1 MKAATTPDTTHR
13 VALNDRVVHDLLDEW
28 LAATLI
34 TSGQMH
40 AIEAYHHTH
49 HAEDQRSLGYRQMV
63 TVASLL
69 GAILVSAGV
78 LLVVGSNWSSF
89 TASTKAF
96 LAIATFVVIEAI
108 GYFLRFRTVY
118 PRTGE
123 AILFVGAS
131 AYGGAVFL
139 VAQAY
144 NRPVD
149 DPSLFLMW
157 LVPILPLAYIVRS
170 RLIAALAILVT
181 YGTIA
186 YRLADW
192 IEGTGDGEIL
202 AVTGTYLLVG
212 AALAGIGGVHR
223 DVDRARYLA
232 PPWEWL
238 GVAAVAVMLFIAGF
252 RNIYEGSGLD
262 WLDEVAGGLV
272 ALLIVS
278 LMALIGSVIAR
289 IVLRGTFDAEAR
301 VTSAI
306 GGAAFLAFGTGVMA
320 SSMSDVVAFMLANA
334 VMLGFVAALVVGG
347 ISTGRQAF
355 VNLGLVVFAVT
366 VFARYLE
373 IGAGMLGTG
382 TAMILGGLLLI
393 GLGVGLER
401 FRRSLIARI
410 DSTGGAP

>member
-1 MKAATTPDTTHR
+1 MRAMTPPEATRHAA
-13 VALNDRVVHDLLDEW
+13 VSERVVHDLLDEW
-28 LAATLI
+28 LEATLI
-34 TSGQMH
+34 TSGQMD

-49 HAEDQRSLGYRQMV
+49 HAEDQRSVGYRQMV

-69 GAILVSAGV
+69 GAILVGAGI

-96 LAIATFVVIEAI
+96 LAIAAFVVIEAV
-108 GYFLRFRTVY
+108 GYFLKFRTWY

-192 IEGTGDGEIL
+192 IEDTDDGGIL

-212 AALAGIGGVHR
+212 AALAGVGGVHR
-223 DVDRARYLA
+223 DVDRVRYLA

-238 GVAAVAVMLFIAGF
+238 GVAAVAVMLFVAGF
-252 RNIYEGSGLD
+252 SNIYEGRDLD
-262 WLDEVAGGLV
+262 WIGEVAGGLV
-272 ALLIVS
+272 ALLVVS
-278 LMALIGSVIAR
+278 LMVLISSVVAR
-289 IVLRGTFDAEAR
+289 IVLRGTFDAEVR

-306 GGAAFLAFGTGVMA
+306 GGAAVLA
-320 SSMSDVVAFMLANA
+320 A
-334 VMLGFVAALVVGG
+334 VSYTHLRAHE
-347 ISTGRQAF
+347 T
-355 VNLGLVVFAVT
+355 
-366 VFARYLE
+366 
-373 IGAGMLGTG
+373 
-382 TAMILGGLLLI
+382 
-393 GLGVGLER
+393 
-401 FRRSLIARI
+401 
-410 DSTGGAP
+410 

>member
-1 MKAATTPDTTHR
+1 MRAITPPNPTQH
-13 VALNDRVVHDLLDEW
+13 APANERVVHDLLDEW
-28 LAATLI
+28 IAAALI
-34 TSGQMH
+34 TYDQMD
-40 AIEAYHHTH
+40 AIEAFHHEH
-49 HAEDQRSLGYRQMV
+49 HAGDEASRGYHRIV
-63 TVASLL
+63 TISSAM
-69 GAILVSAGV
+69 GAILVSAGI

-96 LAIATFVVIEAI
+96 LAIAAVVLVEVV
-108 GYFLRFRTVY
+108 GYLIRFRTVNI
-118 PRTGE
+118 RTGE
-123 AILFVGAS
+123 AILFVGAA

-170 RLIAALAILVT
+170 RLIAALAILIA

-186 YRLADW
+186 YRMEDW
-192 IEGTGDGEIL
+192 ISGSADGGFL

-212 AALAGIGGVHR
+212 AALTGIGGVHR
-223 DVDRARYLA
+223 DVDRVRFLA

-238 GVAAVAVMLFIAGF
+238 GVAAVLAMLFINGF
-252 RNIYEGSGLD
+252 RNVYEADGLD
-262 WLDEVAGGLV
+262 WIDDVAGGLV

-278 LMALIGSVIAR
+278 LVVLIGSVVAR
-289 IVLRGTFDAEAR
+289 IVLRGGFDAEVG

-306 GGAAFLAFGTGVMA
+306 GGVAATAFGIGVMA
-320 SSMSDVVAFMLANA
+320 STMNDLIPFVLMNLL
-334 VMLGFVAALVVGG
+334 MIGLVAALVVGG
-347 ISTGRQAF
+347 ITTGRQSLA
-355 VNLGLVVFAVT
+355 NLGLVAFAVT

-393 GLGVGLER
+393 GLGFGLER
-401 FRRSLIARI
+401 FRRSLLGRI
-410 DSTGGAP
+410 DSTRGTS